1 VAFSLDVE
9 CLTTS
14 LGAGS
19 KARQQRNIRMTMKR
33 YALPLFAALLC
44 AAFMPR
50 AVGAQA
56 AKIAVVDLQ
65 RAINETE
72 DGRKSKDK
80 LKKLFESRQQGLDKK
95 QTELK
100 KLKDELDQQKNVLS
114 RDALETKVE
123 SYQKQL
129 VELQQ
134 VYVEYQRELAE
145 KEGELTK
152 SIVERMERILRRIGQ
167 TDGYSLIVERGE
179 SGVIYVP
186 TNLDLTDVVIQRYN
200 AGEGADGQAKPGAAK
215 PAAAAAKPAA
225 APGPQAKPPAAAP
238 K

>member
-1 VAFSLDVE
+1 MNL
-9 CLTTS
+9 
-14 LGAGS
+14 
-19 KARQQRNIRMTMKR
+19 KR
-33 YALPLFAALLC
+33 YALPLFAVLAFSALV
-44 AAFMPR
+44 PR
-50 AVGAQA
+50 TSSAQA
-56 AKIAVVDLQ
+56 TKIAVVDLQ

-72 DGRKSKDK
+72 DGRKAKDR
-80 LKKLFESRQQGLDKK
+80 LKKLFESRQKGLDQK
-95 QTELK
+95 QQELK

-114 RDALETKVE
+114 RDALEAKVE

-129 VELQQ
+129 VDLQQ

-152 SIVERMERILRRIGQ
+152 TIVERMEKILRRIGQ
-167 TDGYSLIVERGE
+167 TEGYSLIVERGE

-200 AGEGADGQAKPGAAK
+200 AGEGADK
-215 PAAAAAKPAA
+215 PAAK
-225 APGPQAKPPAAAP
+225 GGGK

>member
-1 VAFSLDVE
+1 
-9 CLTTS
+9 
-14 LGAGS
+14 
-19 KARQQRNIRMTMKR
+19 MTLKR
-33 YALPLFAALLC
+33 FALPLFAVLAFSALV
-44 AAFMPR
+44 PR
-50 AVGAQA
+50 VSEAQA

-72 DGRKSKDK
+72 DGRKAKDR

-95 QTELK
+95 QQDLK
-100 KLKDELDQQKNVLS
+100 KLKDELDTQKNVLS
-114 RDALETKVE
+114 RDALDAKVE

-152 SIVERMERILRRIGQ
+152 SIVERMEKILRRIGQ

-186 TNLDLTDVVIQRYN
+186 TNLDLTDVLIQRYN
-200 AGEGADGQAKPGAAK
+200 AGEGADAAPAKP
-215 PAAAAAKPAA
+215 AAKPAA
-225 APGPQAKPPAAAP
+225 APAK

>member
-1 VAFSLDVE
+1 MNLQRIVLS
-9 CLTTS
+9 CL
-14 LGAGS
+14 
-19 KARQQRNIRMTMKR
+19 
-33 YALPLFAALLC
+33 AALLFVSTL
-44 AAFMPR
+44 APQKAE
-50 AVGAQA
+50 AQTF
-56 AKIAVVDLQ
+56 KIAVVDLQ

-95 QTELK
+95 QNELK
-100 KLKDELDQQKNVLS
+100 TLKEELEKQQKVLS
-114 RDALETKVE
+114 REAFETKVE

-134 VYVEYQRELAE
+134 VYVDYQRELAE

-152 SIVERMERILRRIGQ
+152 QIIERMERILRRIGQ
-167 TDGYSLIVERGE
+167 TEGYQMIVERNE
-179 SGVIYVP
+179 AGVIYVP

-200 AGEGADGQAKPGAAK
+200 AGEGADPN
-215 PAAAAAKPAA
+215 AAAAAAGPKGAGTAAAVKGAPKPP
-225 APGPQAKPPAAAP
+225 APGPK

>member
-1 VAFSLDVE
+1 
-9 CLTTS
+9 
-14 LGAGS
+14 
-19 KARQQRNIRMTMKR
+19 MTLKH
-33 YALPLFAALLC
+33 YTLPLVAALVC
-44 AAFMPR
+44 SAVMPR
-50 AVGAQA
+50 EVHAQA

-95 QTELK
+95 QQDLK

-129 VELQQ
+129 VDLQQ
-134 VYVEYQRELAE
+134 IYVEYQRELAE

-167 TDGYSLIVERGE
+167 TDGYSMIVERGE
-179 SGVIYVP
+179 AGVIYVP

-200 AGEGADGQAKPGAAK
+200 AGEGTDGAKP
-215 PAAAAAKPAA
+215 AAAAKPAA
-225 APGPQAKPPAAAP
+225 GPAKPAAGPAVGAAKPPAAAAAPAAP

>member
-1 VAFSLDVE
+1 MTNSA
-9 CLTTS
+9 T
-14 LGAGS
+14 GAWALERDADGIAWLSFDKPGS
-19 KARQQRNIRMTMKR
+19 ST
-33 YALPLFAALLC
+33 
-44 AAFMPR
+44 
-50 AVGAQA
+50 
-56 AKIAVVDLQ
+56 
-65 RAINETE
+65 
-72 DGRKSKDK
+72 
-80 LKKLFESRQQGLDKK
+80 
-95 QTELK
+95 
-100 KLKDELDQQKNVLS
+100 NVLS
-114 RDALETKVE
+114 RDALDAKVE

-186 TNLDLTDVVIQRYN
+186 TNLDLTDVLIQRYN
-200 AGEGADGQAKPGAAK
+200 AGEGADAAK
-215 PAAAAAKPAA
+215 PAAKPAA
-225 APGPQAKPPAAAP
+225 APAK

>member
-1 VAFSLDVE
+1 
-9 CLTTS
+9 
-14 LGAGS
+14 
-19 KARQQRNIRMTMKR
+19 MTLKR
-33 YALPLFAALLC
+33 YALPFVAALLC
-44 AAFMPR
+44 AAAMPR
-50 AVGAQA
+50 AAGAQA

-72 DGRKSKDK
+72 DGRKAKDK

-95 QTELK
+95 QQDLK
-100 KLKDELDQQKNVLS
+100 KLKDELDTQKNVLS

-167 TDGYSLIVERGE
+167 TDGYSMIVERGE
-179 SGVIYVP
+179 AGVIYVP

-200 AGEGADGQAKPGAAK
+200 AGEGAEGGASKAKAAK
-215 PAAAAAKPAA
+215 PAA
-225 APGPQAKPPAAAP
+225 GPQAKPAAP

>member
-1 VAFSLDVE
+1 MNLQRFALSSSCSHARGRASTSSLR
-9 CLTTS
+9 L
-14 LGAGS
+14 LGAS
-19 KARQQRNIRMTMKR
+19 
-33 YALPLFAALLC
+33 LAAVLLLSSLVPQV
-44 AAFMPR
+44 AA
-50 AVGAQA
+50 AQT

-72 DGRKSKDK
+72 EGRTAKDK

-95 QTELK
+95 QEELK

-114 RDALETKVE
+114 RDAFEAKVE
-123 SYQKQL
+123 SYQKQV

-152 SIVERMERILRRIGQ
+152 VIVERMERILRRIGQ
-167 TDGYSLIVERGE
+167 TEGYSLIVERNE
-179 SGVIYVP
+179 AGVIYVP
-186 TNLDLTDVVIQRYN
+186 SNLDVTDLVIQRYN
-200 AGEGADGQAKPGAAK
+200 AGEGREGGAQK
-215 PAAAAAKPAA
+215 PAAAGAKPSATTPVKPAA
-225 APGPQAKPPAAAP
+225 GPK

>member
-1 VAFSLDVE
+1 MSL
-9 CLTTS
+9 
-14 LGAGS
+14 
-19 KARQQRNIRMTMKR
+19 KH
-33 YALPLFAALLC
+33 YALPLVAALVC
-44 AAFMPR
+44 SAVMPHG
-50 AVGAQA
+50 VHAQA

-80 LKKLFESRQQGLDKK
+80 LKKLFEIRQQGLDKK
-95 QTELK
+95 QQDLK

-134 VYVEYQRELAE
+134 IYGEYQRELAE

-167 TDGYSLIVERGE
+167 TDGYSMIVERGE
-179 SGVIYVP
+179 AGVIYVP
-186 TNLDLTDVVIQRYN
+186 TNFDLTDVVIQRYN
-200 AGEGADGQAKPGAAK
+200 AGEGTDGAAK
-215 PAAAAAKPAA
+215 PAAAKPAAGPAVKPAA
-225 APGPQAKPPAAAP
+225 APAAKPPAAPAAPVAP

>member
-1 VAFSLDVE
+1 
-9 CLTTS
+9 
-14 LGAGS
+14 
-19 KARQQRNIRMTMKR
+19 MTLKH
-33 YALPLFAALLC
+33 YALPLVAALVC
-44 AAFMPR
+44 SAVMPEG
-50 AVGAQA
+50 VHAQA

-95 QTELK
+95 QQDLK
-100 KLKDELDQQKNVLS
+100 KLKDELDTQKNVLS

-129 VELQQ
+129 VDLQQ
-134 VYVEYQRELAE
+134 IYTEYQRELAE

-152 SIVERMERILRRIGQ
+152 LIVERMERILRRIGQ
-167 TDGYSLIVERGE
+167 TDGYSMIVERGE
-179 SGVIYVP
+179 AGVIYVP

-200 AGEGADGQAKPGAAK
+200 AGEGTDGTAKPAAAATKPAAGPAAK
-215 PAAAAAKPAA
+215 PAAAAPKPAAGPAA
-225 APGPQAKPPAAAP
+225 APAP

>member
-1 VAFSLDVE
+1 
-9 CLTTS
+9 
-14 LGAGS
+14 
-19 KARQQRNIRMTMKR
+19 MTLKR
-33 YALPLFAALLC
+33 FALPLFAVLAFSALV
-44 AAFMPR
+44 PR
-50 AVGAQA
+50 TTSAQA
-56 AKIAVVDLQ
+56 TKIAVVDLQ

-72 DGRKSKDK
+72 DGRKAKDR

-114 RDALETKVE
+114 RDALEAKVE

-134 VYVEYQRELAE
+134 VYVDYQRELAE

-167 TDGYSLIVERGE
+167 TDGYSLIIERGE

-186 TNLDLTDVVIQRYN
+186 TNLDLTDVLIQRYN
-200 AGEGADGQAKPGAAK
+200 AGEGVDAAAGK
-215 PAAAAAKPAA
+215 PATKPAA
-225 APGPQAKPPAAAP
+225 APAK

>member
-1 VAFSLDVE
+1 
-9 CLTTS
+9 
-14 LGAGS
+14 
-19 KARQQRNIRMTMKR
+19 MTLKH
-33 YALPLFAALLC
+33 YALPLVAALVC
-44 AAFMPR
+44 SAVMPHG
-50 AVGAQA
+50 VHAQA

-95 QTELK
+95 QQDLK

-129 VELQQ
+129 VDLQQ
-134 VYVEYQRELAE
+134 IYTEYQRELAE

-152 SIVERMERILRRIGQ
+152 LIVERMERILRRIGQ
-167 TDGYSLIVERGE
+167 TDGYSMIVERGE
-179 SGVIYVP
+179 AGVIYVP

-200 AGEGADGQAKPGAAK
+200 AGEGTDGTAK
-215 PAAAAAKPAA
+215 PAAPAKPAAGPAAKPAA
-225 APGPQAKPPAAAP
+225 APAAPAAP

>member
-1 VAFSLDVE
+1 
-9 CLTTS
+9 
-14 LGAGS
+14 
-19 KARQQRNIRMTMKR
+19 MTLKR
-33 YALPLFAALLC
+33 YALPFVAALLC
-44 AAFMPR
+44 VAAMPR
-50 AVGAQA
+50 AAGAQA

-72 DGRKSKDK
+72 DGRKAKDR

-95 QTELK
+95 QQDLK
-100 KLKDELDQQKNVLS
+100 KLKDELDTQKNVLS

-134 VYVEYQRELAE
+134 VYVDYQRELAE

-167 TDGYSLIVERGE
+167 TDGYSMIVERGE
-179 SGVIYVP
+179 AGVIYVP
-186 TNLDLTDVVIQRYN
+186 TNFDLTDVVIQRYN
-200 AGEGADGQAKPGAAK
+200 AGEGAAPAAAKAPAK
-215 PAAAAAKPAA
+215 PAA
-225 APGPQAKPPAAAP
+225 GPQAKPAAP

>member
-1 VAFSLDVE
+1 MSL
-9 CLTTS
+9 
-14 LGAGS
+14 
-19 KARQQRNIRMTMKR
+19 KR
-33 YALPLFAALLC
+33 FALPLLAALIGT
-44 AAFMPR
+44 
-50 AVGAQA
+50 AVLPHAVSAQA
-56 AKIAVVDLQ
+56 TKIGVVDLQ

-72 DGRKSKDK
+72 DGRKAKER

-100 KLKDELDQQKNVLS
+100 KLKDELEQQKNVLS
-114 RDALETKVE
+114 RDVLETKVE

-134 VYVEYQRELAE
+134 VYVENQKELAE

-152 SIVERMERILRRIGQ
+152 DIVARMEKILRRIGQ

-179 SGVIYVP
+179 SGVIFVP

-200 AGEGADGQAKPGAAK
+200 AGEGAEGG
-215 PAAAAAKPAA
+215 AKPAA
-225 APGPQAKPPAAAP
+225 APKGPQKTPAPAK
-238 K
+238 